1 MIREGLKQ
9 MAVLWVGVD
18 GADEWIVPSRS
29 VEPLNPAQAEVSVLL
44 ERRASSGEVR
54 RVEVAEECDSG
65 THGQEERAVLALW
78 LPYVRPP
85 TS

>member
-1 MIREGLKQ
+1 
-9 MAVLWVGVD
+9 
-18 GADEWIVPSRS
+18 
-29 VEPLNPAQAEVSVLL
+29 VLL